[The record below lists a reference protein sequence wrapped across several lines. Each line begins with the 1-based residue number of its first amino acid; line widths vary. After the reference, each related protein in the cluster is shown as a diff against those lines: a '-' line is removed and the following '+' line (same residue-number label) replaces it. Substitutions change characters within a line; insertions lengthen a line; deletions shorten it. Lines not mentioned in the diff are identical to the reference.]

1 MKVKSP
7 LTFRRA
13 SGDVVLQGD
22 PVDASEVKRFKTVVK
37 PEPYETKVVREVAD
51 DAPRATEEAKPKPRK
66 KATKKKAD

>member
-13 SGDVVLQGD
+13 NGDVVLQGD
-22 PVDASEVKRFKTVVK
+22 PIDAGELKRFTTVTK

-51 DAPRATEEAKPKPRK
+51 DAPRATEDAKPRK
-66 KATKKKAD
+66 ASKKAKKKAD